1 MKRSLPYLGTGVAQG
16 GLEVV
21 LLVDE
26 VGVDISTRYGDNS

>member
-26 VGVDISTRYGDNS
+26 VSVDVSTRYEDIS

>member
-1 MKRSLPYLGTGVAQG
+1 MKWSLPYLGTGVAQG

-26 VGVDISTRYGDNS
+26 VGVDISTRHGDNS